1 MSLAILLTRSW
12 MPGPSLVGV
21 SAPAPSAEDDELD
34 VDVIGAVVLTAP
46 EVLGGGGATLVG
58 GTGVVLAT
66 VGRVLVL
73 EVAGRLVLLVLVGRV
88 LVGGALV
95 LVGGGVKVDVGLVLV
110 VSDGGGVKVG
120 SVVVGWLVVGSDV
133 VASVVVGSVG
143 GGVNVVVV
151 SLVEVS
157 VPVASTMIAGS
168 ALPVMALAAAGAKE
182 TPVTVAMTATGRVS
196 PRRAVLRRD
205 RFIAGSRS
213 VMVCSP
219 GYGRRLD
226 AV

>member
-21 SAPAPSAEDDELD
+21 SAPAPAAEDDELD

-120 SVVVGWLVVGSDV
+120 SVVGSDV

>member
-21 SAPAPSAEDDELD
+21 SAPAPAAEDDELD

-120 SVVVGWLVVGSDV
+120 SVVGSDV
-133 VASVVVGSVG
+133 VASVG